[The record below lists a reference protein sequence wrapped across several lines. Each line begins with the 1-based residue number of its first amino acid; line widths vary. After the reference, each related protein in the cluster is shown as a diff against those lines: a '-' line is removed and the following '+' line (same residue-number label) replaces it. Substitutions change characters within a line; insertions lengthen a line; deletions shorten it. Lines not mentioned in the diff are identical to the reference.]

1 VAESQQTEQTG
12 TVAVEAAAASATPPA
27 ASADKGRE
35 GLLHEEE
42 IERFF
47 PHEIVKFALIITLI
61 VAALTFLAS
70 LVPIQVGQP
79 ADPQRTPAGTEPEWY
94 FMAVYQLLKYVPR
107 WLGILFSFIFFPICL
122 IIVPFLWNR
131 ITRWN
136 RGVWVLHFLAGLAV
150 AVALVLTLLAFL
162 GFE

>member
-12 TVAVEAAAASATPPA
+12 TVAVEAATPPA
-27 ASADKGRE
+27 TPEAARAGGRRE
-35 GLLHEEE
+35 ARVHEEE

-47 PHEIVKFALIITLI
+47 PHEIVKFALIITLM

-70 LVPIQVGQP
+70 VVPIQVGQP

-122 IIVPFLWNR
+122 IIVPFLWTR